1 MNSYWGCG
9 QVFLYIIVDCS
20 PELRDLVIELKT
32 VDWYELGIQ
41 LNVPA
46 DQLGAI
52 DRENPTESRK
62 MAKVLQYWLNN
73 ETASWEKVINA
84 LERIGGYGNIIASL
98 QSKYISI
105 C

>member
-1 MNSYWGCG
+1 M
-9 QVFLYIIVDCS
+9 IVYVGRS

-46 DQLGAI
+46 DQLGTI
-52 DRENPTESRK
+52 ERENPTESRK

-73 ETASWEKVINA
+73 ETATWAKVINA
-84 LERIGGYGNIIASL
+84 LERIGGYGNIVATLRSN
-98 QSKYISI
+98 YVI